1 MISKDFPI
9 TITDENVEFRYMTA
23 QDRNAIVNL
32 AQSLTESDLWFL
44 RRDITQLD
52 AIDDWIYD
60 IERHHATTILAEYE
74 GKVIG
79 YGTIYYNQLFWN
91 RHVAEIRVMV
101 SSAHRNRG
109 LGKKLVLQ
117 LVLLTREMGLEKVIS
132 YMAVDDQGARRLF
145 EDLGFVAEA
154 VLGDWVKTRDNRTR
168 DLLIMSLSLLS

>member
-1 MISKDFPI
+1 MIRKDFPI
-9 TITDENVEFRYMTA
+9 TITDENVDFRFMTTEDREAINRMA
-23 QDRNAIVNL
+23 Q
-32 AQSLTESDLWFL
+32 QLTEADLWFM
-44 RRDITQLD
+44 RRDITQPE
-52 AIDDWIYD
+52 AVADWVHD
-60 IERHHATTILAEYE
+60 IERHRATTVLAEYE
-74 GKVIG
+74 GAVIG

-117 LVLLTREMGLEKVIS
+117 LVVLARELGLEKVIS

-154 VLGDWVKTRDNRTR
+154 VLTDWVKTRDNRTR
-168 DLLIMSLSLLS
+168 DLLIMSTSLLS